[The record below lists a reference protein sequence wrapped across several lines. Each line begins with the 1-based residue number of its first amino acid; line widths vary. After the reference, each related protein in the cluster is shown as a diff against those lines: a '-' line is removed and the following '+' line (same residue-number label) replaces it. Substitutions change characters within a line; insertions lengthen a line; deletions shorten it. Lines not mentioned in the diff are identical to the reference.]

1 MQTKNRVEKLRAIM
15 GENNIDVS
23 IIMNFENQ
31 YYLSGLKAI
40 TYSRPIVLAIDTK
53 NLSLIIP
60 SLEENHAKE
69 KTDATELYIYHE
81 TSLYGSDKNSYLD
94 YLETVISHYPSGT
107 RVGVEFSSLSLKM
120 ANILKEAGFELVN
133 LDHKIAEM
141 RFIKSDEEIEMVKE
155 AGKLVSLALSKSLE
169 NAQPGIT
176 EMELDRHGTQLL
188 FEEMDNYPNA
198 TPDYFAMSP
207 SGLERSIMPHVFSNT
222 RKLLDNDIVVH
233 SRQVALNGYRAE
245 CERTFFVG
253 KPTEKQLDAF
263 KAAYEAQLVAMEKIA
278 VGVTAK
284 EVDEVA
290 RDIFQ
295 QYGLEKYCI
304 HRTGHGIGI
313 GLHEE
318 PSLRFDNDLVL
329 QEGMIFTIEPGIY
342 IPGVGGFR
350 HSDTVVLT
358 NKGTKTITEYPREI
372 ENLIFNS

>member
-1 MQTKNRVEKLRAIM
+1 ME
-15 GENNIDVS
+15 ESNIDLS
-23 IIMNFENQ
+23 IIMNVENQ
-31 YYLSGLKAI
+31 YYLNGLKAI
-40 TYSRPIVLAIDTK
+40 TYSRPIVLAIDSK

-69 KTDATELYIYHE
+69 KTDANELYIYHE
-81 TSLYGSDKNSYLD
+81 TNLYGGDKKSYLD
-94 YLETVISHYPSGT
+94 YLETVISQYPNGT

-120 ANILKEAGFELVN
+120 ANILKEAGFELIN

-141 RFIKSDEEIEMVKE
+141 RFIKNDEEIEMVQE
-155 AGKLVSLALSKSLE
+155 AGKLVSLALKKSLE

-188 FEEMDNYPNA
+188 FEEMDNYPDA
-198 TPDYFAMSP
+198 TLDYFAMSP

-222 RKLLDNDIVVH
+222 RKLLTNDIVVH

-253 KPTEKQLDAF
+253 KPTDKQLDAF

-290 RDIFQ
+290 RNIFQ
-295 QYGLEKYCI
+295 QYNLEKYCI

-358 NKGTKTITEYPREI
+358 NEGTKLVTEYPREI
-372 ENLIFNS
+372 EHLIF